1 MVDHPEEVL
10 DGLGGGALGV
20 GDFAEHVEPLPA
32 HLGDGSVM
40 PGMEVVEVDVD
51 VAAPE
56 RDGEEYDYSDLESW
70 SLVAPT
76 PGDVLEALIS
86 GSEIGPEADVA
97 AFLVEETWV
106 ASDGGLG
113 VKSKFIGA
121 RFPGT
126 QKTMS
131 SLVNRQK
138 QYLHICRAG
147 PVECT
152 VQEETMIHIGC
163 LRWFRPSRF
172 EASYLTSSG
181 KRTLSE
187 VRRWREQQ
195 EELAGNIPAPA
206 RTPSGKGGATPPLA
220 GVGDRSTSRLAARD
234 ALGAGSGKGA
244 TKTSLED
251 TLARLRAR
259 VVTPPGGGTGLG
271 VGKGDAGPSLLV
283 DRMDGSHGTSLSAQE
298 GLGPSLAT
306 AARRDLGLPPGNA
319 SGGERGGRDGKDKKA
334 MVPVRDMSARSL
346 GKLVVAKMTEAA
358 ASRLGGSSKRRK
370 SRRRSRKRSRSR
382 RRRRRTSSS
391 RSSRNSDRSN
401 SSSSDS
407 ATRMEAP
414 LARMARRNPG
424 SVLGMLL
431 QRIQEELDVLS
442 TGTPGGG
449 SVMQASRVVSYLQQV
464 IRPKHG
470 MGWTRDLREML
481 SLAVVIDKLRQGQVA
496 EAGDVLAARFLA
508 IETAMNDGSWTAA
521 QHLELAAPEAYGAVT
536 PGVLLKT
543 RKHAVS
549 AARASGAYPPGP
561 WKGKGYHLDKGYK
574 GYYKGKP
581 KGKWELHKGDDAEG
595 KGKEK
600 TGESSKKK
608 DERWKK

>member
-10 DGLGGGALGV
+10 DGLGGGALGA

-358 ASRLGGSSKRRK
+358 APPDFLEQVFAKQ
-370 SRRRSRKRSRSR
+370 RSEQLKF
-382 RRRRRTSSS
+382 
-391 RSSRNSDRSN
+391 
-401 SSSSDS
+401 
-407 ATRMEAP
+407 
-414 LARMARRNPG
+414 
-424 SVLGMLL
+424 LGMLL